1 MMNQEEY
8 IQVNSIKLK
17 TTILTSNLCD
27 YADAYIL
34 ANGRITITRAGA
46 DAATRQADERNEGVT
61 FKNCAP
67 YTKYICRINNTGLIM
82 SKILIL

>member
-1 MMNQEEY
+1 MNQEEY

-34 ANGRITITRAGA
+34 VNGRITITRAGA
-46 DAATRQADERNEGVT
+46 EAATRQVDERNEGVT
-61 FKNCAP
+61 IKNCPP
-67 YTKYICRINNTGLIM
+67 YTKYIC
-82 SKILIL
+82 